1 MRDRCKKEFTGRRVP
16 AEGGLR
22 GQVMGKVSSGARFW
36 ERESRGGGQVPGE
49 EGWGAVLG
57 EGSSGAGPRRG
68 GLGAGS
74 GRGGLGGAVRGGW
87 AASDGHAC
95 LTPTPLQT

>member
-49 EGWGAVLG
+49 EGSGQGLG
-57 EGSSGAGPRRG
+57 EGGSG
-68 GLGAGS
+68 GLSEEG
-74 GRGGLGGAVRGGW
+74 GRPATAMRALPR
-87 AASDGHAC
+87 
-95 LTPTPLQT
+95 PLCRPDD